1 MALKNDPARD
11 FELMLYKSGIKL
23 KDLAAAVGRDP
34 SNLRAT
40 VRSHVM
46 NSRYIEAVDSLGYDI
61 EIIYI
66 RKDQRK

>member
-11 FELMLYKSGIKL
+11 FELMLYQSGIKL

-46 NSRYIEAVDSLGYDI
+46 KSRYIEAVDSLGYDI

>member
-11 FELMLYKSGIKL
+11 FELMLYQSGIKL

-66 RKDQRK
+66 RKDQKK